1 METKTIVT
9 PFGKVE
15 VVLKEWLSKGEKIS
29 VERPF
34 KNLTMAVD
42 SSGIGKGE
50 LDAGAAQEK
59 SIKIA
64 TECVVISVAGKTGN
78 VYEQILAMRDCDGQ
92 FVLDEV
98 DKIVKG
104 EDFTKADA
112 KPAAGIASAN

>member
-1 METKTIVT
+1 
-9 PFGKVE
+9 
-15 VVLKEWLSKGEKIS
+15 
-29 VERPF
+29 
-34 KNLTMAVD
+34 
-42 SSGIGKGE
+42 
-50 LDAGAAQEK
+50 
-59 SIKIA
+59 
-64 TECVVISVAGKTGN
+64 VVISVAGKTGN

>member
-42 SSGIGKGE
+42 SSGN
-50 LDAGAAQEK
+50 QSK
-59 SIKIA
+59 S
-64 TECVVISVAGKTGN
+64 
-78 VYEQILAMRDCDGQ
+78 Q
-92 FVLDEV
+92 
-98 DKIVKG
+98 
-104 EDFTKADA
+104 
-112 KPAAGIASAN
+112 PSAW